1 LELCDDGIRNGT
13 PDSNCTITCQVKI
26 IPSCGD
32 GTVDSGE
39 ECDDG
44 NVRDGDG
51 CTSLCRHDVGYC
63 GDGTTQTALNE
74 ECDEGS
80 SNGLPQSDCDVRCK
94 YVRLPECGDGTVNPE
109 TELCDE
115 GSNNGNYAG
124 ALCRENCMLP
134 RCGDGILDPNEEC
147 DDGNNLS
154 GDSCDAFCQYEE
166 RAAPPPVGSVLPP
179 PVRPYVPGQPQTLID
194 NLMHLLLL

>member
-1 LELCDDGIRNGT
+1 
-13 PDSNCTITCQVKI
+13 
-26 IPSCGD
+26 
-32 GTVDSGE
+32 
-39 ECDDG
+39 
-44 NVRDGDG
+44 
-51 CTSLCRHDVGYC
+51 
-63 GDGTTQTALNE
+63 LNE

-147 DDGNNLS
+147 DDANNLS
-154 GDSCDAFCQYEE
+154 GDGCDKFCMYE
-166 RAAPPPVGSVLPP
+166 RRGAPVAGTTTVPP
-179 PVRPYVPGQPQTLID
+179 PVRPYVPGQNPQ
-194 NLMHLLLL
+194 NLDEVLPPGVQIPTPAKTPTGPGLAIFLASGAAAGWGAMRKRKK